1 MMRYRNGDVYR
12 YPNRIRRQL
21 VTLPKTYFEVDDEI
35 PGENKLSQY
44 TFEIFETSTTTTSSA
59 EVDIKTEILTIPK
72 ELNRKILQYLHGKDL
87 LRFSMASKKAF
98 INVEYSHRLMYDAIH
113 QRINDLFNELRS
125 RRYQNEHKF
134 RVYNC
139 VKVNNEGSGY
149 VVKVTPKKVFVVKE
163 ADIFHKKPKIHK
175 IENNNVRPMRP
186 YYMAEPVEIVK
197 NWRTWAD
204 RTENSL
210 NRD

>member
-1 MMRYRNGDVYR
+1 MMAYRRYVIR
-12 YPNRIRRQL
+12 YPNRFRRQL

-35 PGENKLSQY
+35 PGEHKLPQY
-44 TFEIFETSTTTTSSA
+44 TIEIFETSTTTTSSA

-113 QRINDLFNELRS
+113 QRIDDLFNESRS

-134 RVYNC
+134 RVGNC

-149 VVKVTPKKVFVVKE
+149 VVRVTPKKVFYVKE
-163 ADIFHKKPKIHK
+163 ADIFHKKPVIHK
-175 IENNNVRPMRP
+175 IENHNVRPMRP
-186 YYMAEPVEIVK
+186 YYMAEPLEIVK